1 MDVQAMT
8 KTVGAERATRRELL
22 DNDQVRV
29 IESVYPRESG
39 VPIHAHPFPHLVY
52 GIEGGTMEVTSEDG
66 VATVIEVRAGET
78 MWRAPQTHSTCNIG
92 PTPVRIVEV
101 EIKHAGAEGHRARAP
116 LAVTPPELAWKPD
129 PLDPARTAALL
140 MGDPTKA
147 GPYTMR
153 SRVGAGYSVPL
164 HWHPG
169 EDENLTVLTGSLHWS
184 IDPEGSGGPEYVLPA
199 GGFVFFPAGTPHRLW
214 TTEETVVQMSGV
226 GPRVYVYAE
235 GLRDSRARHL

>member
-39 VPIHAHPFPHLVY
+39 VPIHAHPFPHLVD

-101 EIKHAGAEGHRARAP
+101 EIKHAGAEGHR
-116 LAVTPPELAWKPD
+116 
-129 PLDPARTAALL
+129 
-140 MGDPTKA
+140 
-147 GPYTMR
+147 
-153 SRVGAGYSVPL
+153 
-164 HWHPG
+164 
-169 EDENLTVLTGSLHWS
+169 
-184 IDPEGSGGPEYVLPA
+184 
-199 GGFVFFPAGTPHRLW
+199 
-214 TTEETVVQMSGV
+214 
-226 GPRVYVYAE
+226 
-235 GLRDSRARHL
+235 